1 MKPPRAQG
9 RLATATS
16 ANEDGPRTYTPRKAK
31 LRYEIHGRAFP
42 LPLVT
47 GTIAGQPALMLV
59 DTGANSHVIAGWF
72 ARKLGLPMKK
82 LGDVGTDHVGKT
94 IATFRIEKPEI
105 AIDDWGALTPV
116 PVLATDVPEV
126 IEKLGIGAFISPQ
139 RLVEEGDSVVL
150 DLAKGELRPA
160 WWDEA
165 HYELSATGLPLVIA
179 EPRACEETEGPIKG
193 LAYVLPRRSSPSVS
207 SSCSTPARST
217 PTCSRPRSPVRSSPA
232 QSTVNKEPMYTAS
245 GKISAR
251 KLKGAH
257 LNAGSFCVTHG
268 RRPHR
273 RRRRLVVPARRRARD
288 GLPPLVHAPPRPLAR
303 LRALRAAAGACR
315 AREVTPS
322 VTYFASCATA
332 AAGGADDLLDRA
344 PRLRATC
351 RGADRR
357 ARGSSARCRRA

>member
-1 MKPPRAQG
+1 
-9 RLATATS
+9 
-16 ANEDGPRTYTPRKAK
+16 
-31 LRYEIHGRAFP
+31 
-42 LPLVT
+42 
-47 GTIAGQPALMLV
+47 MLV

-94 IATFRIEKPEI
+94 IATFRIEKPDM
-105 AIDDWGALTPV
+105 AIDEWGPLTPV

-165 HYELSATGLPLVIA
+165 RYELSATGSPLVVG

-193 LAYVLPRRSSPSVS
+193 LAYVLPATVESQRVELLLDTGAQHSDVFTTSL
-207 SSCSTPARST
+207 AGQKLA
-217 PTCSRPRSPVRSSPA
+217 A

-251 KLKGAH
+251 KLRSARI
-257 LNAGSFCVTHG
+257 NAGSFSVTTDVDLIG
-268 RRPHR
+268 GAADSSCP
-273 RRRRLVVPARRRARD
+273 RD
-288 GLPPLVHAPPRPLAR
+288 GVLAMDFLRSCTLLLGRSRIYGRCAAPGEP
-303 LRALRAAAGACR
+303 AA
-315 AREVTPS
+315 
-322 VTYFASCATA
+322 
-332 AAGGADDLLDRA
+332 
-344 PRLRATC
+344 
-351 RGADRR
+351 
-357 ARGSSARCRRA
+357 SSK